1 MKKFVTVLALAALT
15 STAYAAVKI
24 ENVKVVITEKGKDP
38 VTVVVPYW
46 VAKAGSEVTDL
57 VKIGEKDV
65 DLRKLLTA
73 MENAPKLGTIM
84 TVDDQ
89 KSKIVISIE

>member
-1 MKKFVTVLALAALT
+1 MKKLMSALILAALST
-15 STAYAAVKI
+15 TAYAAVKI

-46 VAKAGSEVTDL
+46 VAKAGTEVTDL

-73 MENAPKLGTIM
+73 MENAPRLGTIM
-84 TVDDQ
+84 TVDDK